1 MSIANKKLNK
11 HTTHLKL
18 YFRNC
23 PICNSSKK
31 RRILKV
37 QNWKKINSNNQIYA
51 FDKKYCI
58 CLNCNLIYTSPT
70 VKPHIF
76 DKLYENSI
84 VGSFFQGNNNKN
96 NIKIKVFKKIAINF
110 LKKDDN
116 ILEIGSG
123 NGVLLKFLSKKYKK
137 KNLLG
142 IEPSKKI
149 YDFFKKNK
157 YFKIRNIFLNKLS
170 DKKKFNFIIM
180 DNVFEH
186 FEYPSK
192 CLKKISKILQT
203 NGLIYIA
210 IPNSKKLNII
220 QNDPFNHTCNYNI
233 NNIKIL
239 LNNNNFKILK
249 HYQNYNQIYLVAKKQ
264 KNRLLRF
271 KNDSKFLHI
280 ILSKIKLIKARL
292 REVKLK
298 IKKIKID
305 IISNKKKIVIFGS
318 GNYALWILD
327 LFKIDQSILYGV
339 DNNVLYHNRVRN
351 NIKIYHPRKL
361 LLNNYDYILILSG
374 MFKSEIINQIKKMN
388 IDEKKILTI

>member
-1 MSIANKKLNK
+1 
-11 HTTHLKL
+11 
-18 YFRNC
+18 
-23 PICNSSKK
+23 
-31 RRILKV
+31 
-37 QNWKKINSNNQIYA
+37 
-51 FDKKYCI
+51 
-58 CLNCNLIYTSPT
+58 
-70 VKPHIF
+70 
-76 DKLYENSI
+76 
-84 VGSFFQGNNNKN
+84 
-96 NIKIKVFKKIAINF
+96 
-110 LKKDDN
+110 
-116 ILEIGSG
+116 
-123 NGVLLKFLSKKYKK
+123 
-137 KNLLG
+137 
-142 IEPSKKI
+142 
-149 YDFFKKNK
+149 
-157 YFKIRNIFLNKLS
+157 
-170 DKKKFNFIIM
+170 M
-180 DNVFEH
+180 D
-186 FEYPSK
+186 
-192 CLKKISKILQT
+192 
-203 NGLIYIA
+203 
-210 IPNSKKLNII
+210 II

-271 KNDSKFLHI
+271 KNDSKFLDI

-305 IISNKKKIVIFGS
+305 IINNKKKIVIFGS

-374 MFKSEIINQIKKMN
+374 MFKSEIINQIKKM
-388 IDEKKILTI
+388 KKYCRFDRAHTLHKETR